1 MKLAEALTA
10 RADLQRRI
18 EQLRARITANAR
30 FQEGE
35 EPSEDASSLLVDAE
49 SDLARLRDLI
59 RRINATNARLDL
71 GADGTMTDAL
81 ATRDVLRLRHSLL
94 ADAAASASG
103 NTQFPRQMRSEL
115 RQPNPAGELDQ
126 RSGGVAEVGSHDE
139 AGTTPAGRGRSRLLW
154 AEGSPDLASRSPARR
169 TGDRA
174 PRISHHRVPI
184 VVTRVGQGTFRFS
197 PRRSPR
203 CRRHASDGMSVALRT
218 V

>member
-35 EPSEDASSLLVDAE
+35 EPSEDANALLVDAE
-49 SDLARLRDLI
+49 ADLARLRDLI

-71 GADGTMTDAL
+71 GTDGTMTDAL

-115 RQPNPAGELDQ
+115 RQISALPVAELRANADRVAQELRELDNRIQ
-126 RSGGVAEVGSHDE
+126 QANW
-139 AGTTPAGRGRSRLLW
+139 TY
-154 AEGSPDLASRSPARR
+154 DLEE
-169 TGDRA
+169 
-174 PRISHHRVPI
+174 
-184 VVTRVGQGTFRFS
+184 
-197 PRRSPR
+197 
-203 CRRHASDGMSVALRT
+203 
-218 V
+218 